1 MESKKKKFVFNQS
14 LFDSQRA
21 EYDSLLEP
29 DVIKFR
35 GMLAVRA
42 LFPKE
47 IRRTSNPEKKLSLGI
62 KLKDPNKISSYEAE
76 LATEVGAGQVASKR
90 DLKLAEIYDEFDKK
104 LDKVRVIPDPFEDL
118 ISSAIRQFND
128 PNVIHPKYNT
138 WRWGIEFLLDKKYGD
153 KSDLSAVFYLQMR
166 EKIPDYKPDITTK
179 PDRGREVMRLVTPSY
194 SPEEKGLGFDIVE
207 EEVWTTEGGDSNWI
221 NLIEGLEHTFDSVF
235 PTLFHDTNFSSFI
248 PDIYEGLY
256 QNYFAKEYL
265 ENFTRTSAICL
276 YYFAFDGEEKALTDL
291 YKVLDPDV
299 DKVDLRYRLGN
310 RPEAEFLKRIEDHY
324 LAIEADIDPDD
335 PRPKSIQ
342 TAEEIMANV
351 RVQTDLKTGVRSLNT
366 VPVINRTGCPTLL
379 EMLPLYIN
387 PASNRNWQGK
397 TIKGRKAEENLIK
410 RAVSIMG
417 NKPIDQVR
425 AKDGYYIAQI
435 LAEGGNHLKEL
446 GFKKARSEVGLS
458 NNSIIEYVGS
468 IRLLLKWCITNAYI
482 EDATVEGDTWIT
494 KNELE
499 GLDLTSYGV
508 EARTYEA
515 LTEEQ
520 LYALFDQEMPDHH
533 RLILELLICTGARL
547 DEIALLTW
555 ESYKLD
561 AKGYRFFDL
570 SMVQTKND
578 KFSKRSLALP
588 DEAIE
593 LLEYDPY
600 PCDTDPNPVLT
611 GDEGKG
617 RLFNYKLN
625 ADGKSSDLVSKE
637 LKTYF
642 HNIRYSPEKLN
653 RPEIHKKKPT
663 GRLLEDDRKVVH
675 SLRNNVTG
683 FMLHL
688 DPTPNSE
695 LMDWISGHGMKG
707 SKTDSERVLSY
718 QNGVDVEP
726 LYRIINK
733 IDHPYLNAEKRRA
746 YLEKKPF
753 SIYKSDDP
761 RYGF

>member
-1 MESKKKKFVFNQS
+1 MYWTKRVEMKSKKERFIFNQS
-14 LFDSQRA
+14 LFDLQRA
-21 EYDSLLEP
+21 EYDSILEP
-29 DVIKFR
+29 DVIKHR

-47 IRRTSNPEKKLSLGI
+47 LRLSSNPEKKLSLGI
-62 KLKDPNKISSYEAE
+62 KLKNPNKISSYESE
-76 LATEVGAGQVASKR
+76 LATVVELGQVASKR
-90 DLKLAEIYDEFDKK
+90 DLKLAEIYNTFDTDLGKI
-104 LDKVRVIPDPFEDL
+104 RVIPDPFEDC

-128 PNVIHPKYNT
+128 PNVIHPKYNKL
-138 WRWGIEFLLDKKYGD
+138 RWVIEFLLDKKYGD
-153 KSDLSAVFYLQMR
+153 KSDLSGIFYLQMR
-166 EKIPDYKPDITTK
+166 EKTPEYKPDITTK
-179 PDRGREVMRLVTPSY
+179 PDRGREVMKMVTPDNS
-194 SPEEKGLGFDIVE
+194 SE
-207 EEVWTTEGGDSNWI
+207 EELWETEGGDSHWVHF
-221 NLIEGLEHTFDSVF
+221 LEYFTNGVGTVF
-235 PTLFHDTNFSSFI
+235 PALFHDTTFSSYI
-248 PDIYEGLY
+248 PDIYEALFQSY
-256 QNYFAKEYL
+256 STKEFIN
-265 ENFTRTSAICL
+265 NFGRQSAICL

-291 YKVLDPDV
+291 YKLLDSDL
-299 DKVDLRYRLGN
+299 DKVDLRYRLGE
-310 RPEAEFLKRIEDHY
+310 RPEAEFLKSIEDHY
-324 LAIEADIDPDD
+324 LALDVDIDPDD
-335 PRPKSIQ
+335 PRPKSVQ
-342 TAEEIMANV
+342 SAEEIKANV
-351 RVQTDLKTGVRSLNT
+351 RVQTNLKTGVRSLNT
-366 VPVINRTGCPTLL
+366 TPVINRTGCPTLL

-425 AKDGYYIAQI
+425 ARDGYYIAQM
-435 LAEGGNHLKEL
+435 LDEGGDHLKEL
-446 GFKKARSEVGLS
+446 GFKKPRTKSGGLS

-468 IRLLLKWCITNAYI
+468 IRLLLKWCTDHAYI
-482 EDATVEGDTWIT
+482 EDATVDGDTWIR

-533 RLILELLICTGARL
+533 RLILELLICSGARL
-547 DEIALLTW
+547 DEVALLTW

-561 AKGYRFFDL
+561 TKGYGFFDL

-588 DEAIE
+588 DVAIE
-593 LLEYDPY
+593 LLKHHPY

-611 GDEGKG
+611 GKEGKG
-617 RLFNYKLN
+617 KLFNYKLN
-625 ADGKSSDLVSKE
+625 VDGKSSDVVSKE

-653 RPEIHKKKPT
+653 RPEIDRKKST

-683 FMLHL
+683 FMLNI

-695 LMDWISGHGMKG
+695 LMDWISGHGMKY
-707 SKTDSERVLSY
+707 SKTDSERVLTY

-733 IDHPYLNAEKRRA
+733 IDHPYLDADKRKS
-746 YLEKKPF
+746 YLEEKPF
-753 SIYKSDDP
+753 SIYKPDDP